1 MSMSFHNIDIAH
13 LPSSIQDMVAV
24 IGLAAALVIVE
35 ERGGIRLC
43 VPAQV
48 RTDHWLMQK
57 IGAEAFVR
65 LVQVYAGEEI
75 EIPKCDAALRALREH
90 EIVSSDESNARL
102 ARRYGYTERGI
113 RKLKRR
119 VRNAAPDD
127 QQSLF

>member
-1 MSMSFHNIDIAH
+1 MSLYNADIAH
-13 LPSSIQDMVAV
+13 LPPSVQDMVGV
-24 IGLAAALVIVE
+24 VGLTAALAIVE

-48 RTDHWLMQK
+48 RADHWLMQK
-57 IGAEAFVR
+57 IGAEAFAR

-90 EIVSSDESNARL
+90 EIVNSDESNARL

-119 VRNAAPDD
+119 VRNAAPDE